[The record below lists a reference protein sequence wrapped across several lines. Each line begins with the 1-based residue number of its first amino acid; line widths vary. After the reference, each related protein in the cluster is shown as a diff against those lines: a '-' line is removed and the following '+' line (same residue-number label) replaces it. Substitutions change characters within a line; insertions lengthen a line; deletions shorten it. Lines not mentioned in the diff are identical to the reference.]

1 MCSTTV
7 VGVWFLDTGLVL
19 DTVALNDVK
28 VEKGDETDTIQQA

>member
-1 MCSTTV
+1 VCSTTV